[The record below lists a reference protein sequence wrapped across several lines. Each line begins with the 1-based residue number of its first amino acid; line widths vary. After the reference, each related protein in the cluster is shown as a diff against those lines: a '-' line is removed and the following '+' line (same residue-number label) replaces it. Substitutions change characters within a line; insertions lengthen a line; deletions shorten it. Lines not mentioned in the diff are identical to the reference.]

1 MSLHR
6 CITSVFYRLTELL
19 LPENFSIIDVEV
31 LPSLQ
36 ADRYLYH
43 YKTEIVI
50 GITRYIVQFYA
61 RRNQLGEII
70 DAVPDSVEIAK

>member
-19 LPENFSIIDVEV
+19 PPENYSIIDVEV
-31 LPSLQ
+31 LPLQ
-36 ADRYLYH
+36 ADRYF

-50 GITRYIVQFYA
+50 GVTRYIVQFYA

-70 DAVPDSVEIAK
+70 ATVPDSVEIAK